1 MAGLIVVLGGTGFVG
16 RAFAA
21 RCAAQGLQWHLRV
34 PTRRFAH
41 GAVLRSLPGLE
52 LIEADV
58 HDPNVLA
65 RLVGDA
71 DVVVNLVAILHG
83 RAGDFQRVHVELPRA
98 IARACRAAGVSRLIH
113 VSALGVGPQAPSMY
127 LRSKTDGEAALR
139 EAGLALTVL
148 RPSVVFG
155 DEDRFLNLFASLQAL
170 SPFVP
175 LPCASAQLQ
184 PVWVRDLAQ
193 ALWCCVERP
202 DTAGKVFEVAGPEV
216 FTLREL
222 VRLAGR
228 RAGHVR
234 PVIGL
239 PAALGKLQAWAL
251 EYMPGGPLMSRDN
264 LRSMQVPNVA
274 TGTLPGLADLGITA
288 SSIASAWGQDRTPEV
303 LSEEL
308 GRWRAGRG
316 AG

>member
-1 MAGLIVVLGGTGFVG
+1 MAQRIVVLGGTGFVG

-21 RCAAQGLQWHLRV
+21 RCAAQGLQLHLRV
-34 PTRRFAH
+34 VTRHLAH
-41 GAVLRSLPGLE
+41 GAVLRSLPGLD
-52 LIEADV
+52 LVEADV
-58 HDPNVLA
+58 HDANALA
-65 RLVGDA
+65 RLFGDA
-71 DVVVNLVAILHG
+71 DAVVNLVAILHG
-83 RAGDFQRVHVELPRA
+83 RAADFQRIHVELPRS
-98 IARACRAAGVSRLIH
+98 IAQACRVAGMRRLIH

-127 LRSKTDGEAALR
+127 LCSKTDGEAVLR
-139 EAGLALTVL
+139 DAGLALTVL

-155 DEDRFLNLFASLQAL
+155 AEDRFLNLFASLQAL

-175 LPCASAQLQ
+175 LPCASARFQ

-193 ALWCCVERP
+193 ALWCCVNRI
-202 DTAGKVFEVAGPEV
+202 DTAGKVFEVVGPEV

-234 PVIGL
+234 PIIGL
-239 PAALGKLQAWAL
+239 PATLGAFQAWLL
-251 EYMPGGPLMSRDN
+251 EHMPGGPLMSRDN

-288 SSIASAWGQDRTPEV
+288 TSIGSAWGRDSATEV
-303 LSEEL
+303 LADEL

>member
-1 MAGLIVVLGGTGFVG
+1 MARQIVVLGGTGFVG

-21 RCAAQGLQWHLRV
+21 RCAAHGMKWHLRV
-34 PTRRFAH
+34 PTRRLAH
-41 GAVLRSLPGLE
+41 GSVLRSLPGLD
-52 LIEADV
+52 LVEADV
-58 HDPNVLA
+58 HDPDALA
-65 RLVGDA
+65 RWVGDA
-71 DVVVNLVAILHG
+71 DAVVNLVAILHG
-83 RAGDFQRVHVELPRA
+83 SAGDFQRVHVDLPRT
-98 IARACRAAGVSRLIH
+98 IARVCRAAGVDRLIH

-127 LRSKTDGEAALR
+127 LRSKTDGEVALR
-139 EAGLALTVL
+139 EAGLAPTVL

-175 LPCASAQLQ
+175 LPCASALLQ

-202 DTAGKVFEVAGPEV
+202 ETAGQVYEVAGPEV
-216 FTLREL
+216 FTLRAL

-239 PAALGKLQAWAL
+239 PAALGMAQAWAL
-251 EYMPGGPLMSRDN
+251 EHLPGGPLMSRDN

-274 TGTLPGLADLGITA
+274 TGALPGLADLGITA
-288 SSIASAWGQDRTPEV
+288 SSIAAAWGNDRAPAV
-303 LSEEL
+303 LAEEL